1 MDHTEVPVKVITER
15 TFLSKMLDW
24 IVYPFVDKEDL
35 KEETVSQIHE
45 HSRAEFIIMFF
56 SYIYQS
62 SSTISSTLI
71 NYFKDMATFSKILL
85 FISLWIFAF
94 FLIFMHYFNK
104 SHFGNCTT
112 CVNTSSR
119 PFSKWRNGLLILFV
133 CCVVVSLPWEF
144 IRLYQYH
151 AAKKAAIMNAVLS
164 FFPIFRLINA
174 FCTFC

>member
-1 MDHTEVPVKVITER
+1 MMFVDEILLMFFFSGVMDHTEVPVKVITER

-71 NYFKDMATFSKILL
+71 N
-85 FISLWIFAF
+85 
-94 FLIFMHYFNK
+94 
-104 SHFGNCTT
+104 
-112 CVNTSSR
+112 
-119 PFSKWRNGLLILFV
+119 
-133 CCVVVSLPWEF
+133 
-144 IRLYQYH
+144 
-151 AAKKAAIMNAVLS
+151 
-164 FFPIFRLINA
+164 
-174 FCTFC
+174 